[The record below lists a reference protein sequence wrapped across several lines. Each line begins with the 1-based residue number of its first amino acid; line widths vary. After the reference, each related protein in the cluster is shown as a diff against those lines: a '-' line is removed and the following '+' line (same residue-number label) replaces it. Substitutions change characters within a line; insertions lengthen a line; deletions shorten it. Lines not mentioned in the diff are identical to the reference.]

1 MSSTDTSD
9 ATSIL
14 KHRPFAQFFLSR
26 ICGSL
31 ANQMQTVAV
40 SWQVYEMTGSALDLG
55 LVGLAQFFPLV
66 ALMLVAGH
74 VADRYDRKTVI
85 AISQAVDGLAMVL
98 LAVGTW
104 GGWLTRDVI
113 LAIVFL
119 FGCARVFQQPTQQS
133 LLPLVVPTGMLSR
146 AIAVSSSSNQ
156 IATIIGPAIGGV
168 LLAISIPLV
177 YVVCA
182 LMFFVAATLSILLK
196 PEKAKQSREP
206 VTFRSLFAG
215 IGFIWSRQVILGSI
229 TLDLFAVVLGG
240 ATALLPIY
248 AKDIF
253 NVGPEGLGVL
263 RLSPAIGAIAF
274 SFILAARPIRRH
286 AGPIMFAAVAAFGV
300 ATIVFGL
307 STSMPV
313 AVIALAAMGA
323 ADQVSVVIRS
333 TLIQLGTPNEMRG
346 RVSAVNFLFI
356 GTSNQLGDFRSGL
369 TAEWLG
375 VVPSVLIGG
384 IGSIIVVLGSVFLFP
399 KLARIDRM
407 EDVRKLAE
415 IKPSG

>member
-1 MSSTDTSD
+1 MSVEDGSKF
-9 ATSIL
+9 SIL
-14 KHRPFAQFFLSR
+14 QHRQFALFFLSR
-26 ICGSL
+26 ILGSL

-66 ALMLVAGH
+66 ALMLIAGH

-85 AISQAVDGLAMVL
+85 CISQTVDGLAMGL
-98 LAVGTW
+98 LALGTW
-104 GGWLTRDVI
+104 GGWLSRDVI
-113 LAIVFL
+113 LAIVVL
-119 FGCARVFQQPTQQS
+119 FGSARVFQQPTQQS
-133 LLPLVVPTGMLSR
+133 LLTLIVPPGMLSR

-156 IATIIGPAIGGV
+156 IATIVGPAIGGV
-168 LLAISIPLV
+168 LLAVSVPLV
-177 YVVCA
+177 YVLCA
-182 LMFFVAATLSILLK
+182 LLFFSAAMLSILLR
-196 PEKAKQSREP
+196 PARAKQSREP
-206 VTFRSLFAG
+206 VTFRTLFAG
-215 IGFIWSRQVILGSI
+215 IDFIRRHPVILGSI

-253 NVGPEGLGVL
+253 DTGPEGLGLL
-263 RLSPAIGAIAF
+263 RLSPAIGALLCAF
-274 SFILAARPIRRH
+274 VLARWPVYRR
-286 AGPIMFAAVAAFGV
+286 AGPTMFVAVVGFGV

-313 AVIALAAMGA
+313 AVVSLAAMGA

-369 TAEWLG
+369 TAEWFG

-384 IGSIIVVLGSVFLFP
+384 IGTLIVVGGCFFLFP
-399 KLARIDRM
+399 QLARIDRVD
-407 EDVRKLAE
+407 DVRKETARVTA
-415 IKPSG
+415 G